1 MAPTACLLCA
11 PHDDPAAVLAICA
24 DERLR
29 IVRVLDAPAF
39 PAYYRVIWQAH
50 VAELSELSPAER
62 AHCLEAVVAVEQ
74 VLREAL
80 APTKINLAA
89 LGNLVPHLHWHVIA
103 RFAGDSHFPQPIWG
117 QPQRTPQP
125 PTLQTLAL
133 PLAEVDRRIQR
144 AWAP

>member
-1 MAPTACLLCA
+1 MTPPACPLCA
-11 PHDDPAAVLAICA
+11 PVDDPATVLRVCA

-62 AHCLEAVVAVEQ
+62 AHCLEAVVTVEQ

-89 LGNLVPHLHWHVIA
+89 LGNVVPHLHWHVIA
-103 RFAGDSHFPQPIWG
+103 RFADDSHFPQPIWG
-117 QPQRTPQP
+117 QAQRTPQP
-125 PTLQTLAL
+125 PTLQRLAL
-133 PLAEVDRRIQR
+133 PLAEVDRRLQR
-144 AWAP
+144 AFAP